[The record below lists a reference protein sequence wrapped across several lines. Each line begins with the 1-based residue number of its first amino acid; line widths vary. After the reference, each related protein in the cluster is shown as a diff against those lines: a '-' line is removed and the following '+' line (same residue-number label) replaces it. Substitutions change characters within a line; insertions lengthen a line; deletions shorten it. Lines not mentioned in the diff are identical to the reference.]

1 MFRVVDA
8 VNQSKAGLEAEAGVE
23 VGRWGGEGEFIAF
36 FIAISEDMKM
46 ANRVEGLVLI
56 HSWHTQS
63 ITLGQPRQQSCEGTG
78 PTASQSGTRQT

>member
-23 VGRWGGEGEFIAF
+23 VGMWGGEGEFVAF

-46 ANRVEGLVLI
+46 ANRVEGLVLT
-56 HSWHTQS
+56 HSWRTQS
-63 ITLGQPRQQSCEGTG
+63 IMVGQPRQQSCEGAG
-78 PTASQSGTRQT
+78 PIVSQSGTGQT